1 MGTPYHLQSPRTI
14 VNKLMNRKQLPLAL
28 PQLPPVDP
36 SKVIEQPP
44 ELPQLPPVDP
54 SNKQPPAQLVDPSKI
69 TEQPQ
74 AMRQPARAPSKII
87 LQPRHRTSPAMWCA
101 AIICFAFNILLI
113 VAGVVILI
121 IFLAVKPRPPSFDT
135 ANAILNSIY
144 VDSPAPYFNNDMTLV
159 ANISNPNQKID
170 LVFRSATIELFFQDR
185 PMAVQA
191 LPPFLQRHGQSQ
203 VLNMHLVSSRVLLP
217 PEVAVKMVNQVRSN
231 RVVYTIKGTFKVE
244 ARFGFGHYSYWMY
257 TICEME
263 LTAPPCGVLV
273 ARRCRTK

>member
-1 MGTPYHLQSPRTI
+1 
-14 VNKLMNRKQLPLAL
+14 MNRKQLPLAL
-28 PQLPPVDP
+28 PQPPPVDP

-44 ELPQLPPVDP
+44 ALPRSPLVDQSNEQPPVLPQSQPVDP
-54 SNKQPPAQLVDPSKI
+54 PKI
-69 TEQPQ
+69 TEQPR
-74 AMRQPARAPSKII
+74 ALRQPSRAPSKII

-101 AIICFAFNILLI
+101 AIVCFAFSILLI

-191 LPPFLQRHGQSQ
+191 LPPFLQRRGQFQ

-217 PEVAVKMVNQVRSN
+217 PEMAVKMVNQVRSN
-231 RVVYTIKGTFKVE
+231 RVVYTIKGAFKVE

-257 TICEME
+257 TICELE

>member
-1 MGTPYHLQSPRTI
+1 
-14 VNKLMNRKQLPLAL
+14 
-28 PQLPPVDP
+28 
-36 SKVIEQPP
+36 
-44 ELPQLPPVDP
+44 
-54 SNKQPPAQLVDPSKI
+54 
-69 TEQPQ
+69 
-74 AMRQPARAPSKII
+74 
-87 LQPRHRTSPAMWCA
+87 MWCA
-101 AIICFAFNILLI
+101 AIVCFAFSVLLI

-135 ANAILNSIY
+135 ANAVLNSIY

-191 LPPFLQRHGQSQ
+191 LPPFLQRRRQSQ

-231 RVVYTIKGTFKVE
+231 RVVYTIRGAFKVE

-257 TICEME
+257 TICQLE
-263 LTAPPCGVLV
+263 LTAPPSGVLV
-273 ARRCRTK
+273 ARRCRTR

>member
-1 MGTPYHLQSPRTI
+1 
-14 VNKLMNRKQLPLAL
+14 MNRKQLPLAL
-28 PQLPPVDP
+28 PQPPPVDP

-54 SNKQPPAQLVDPSKI
+54 SNEQPPAQLVDPSKI

-101 AIICFAFNILLI
+101 AIVCFAFSILLI

-159 ANISNPNQKID
+159 ANISNPNKKID

-191 LPPFLQRHGQSQ
+191 LPPFLQRRGQSQ